1 MLTNV
6 LENRISEHKANTM
19 NFAKTDRNAVK
30 REFPCKECGRTFPAK
45 QNLGTHMRRYH
56 KSEILVCPSPGCNKT
71 YKHRWDLTS
80 HTKVAHNGEKVMCP
94 NCGSCFSK
102 KSNLYNHLHRGKGCP
117 KREVTESVP
126 EGVLILK
133 KKEEG
138 KVKDENSQEKLTPLQ
153 KLKYAE
159 ENDEEDESEDELSD
173 LVIDTDKSEIIVK
186 KEETES
192 ESDDEEEVHVEESYV
207 EVHDA
212 KEETKINGA
221 HDRLQFLQANRA
233 LLQPKKEPSI
243 DTERMNNL
251 HLLADIAM
259 AHSQLSDSNSETSD
273 KEAEPPEKPAQK
285 IQVATIKPLNNL
297 KESKPLSTS
306 ITVIPNSAINTVLP
320 INYSASYKP
329 KEISPICQPTSTA
342 RAGPIVMSR
351 PYNSQN
357 SSPPGYREIK
367 PHIQP
372 VIPQPNTIVP
382 QVQIIQQNSTQISS
396 IGNGLPILA
405 QMIPVPANNQP
416 MMMAIQQPFQNNG
429 SPSFPNLV
437 QLQNQMISIPNHSNG
452 YHLNTNMGPIQMV
465 PVIQQPQQILP
476 ASSISV
482 NKPSNTSPVIKQIK
496 MSESFT
502 HEDKRNITSSPGSDS
517 DSPGHNGNNEYSEN
531 DEQSDS
537 STSSNPSS
545 SSTSFINQSSGTQS
559 MIRCPTCGRVCSD
572 PAHLRNHI
580 KLVHSNITNK
590 IERKKTLQCNICE
603 KLFGRSS
610 HLAEHIKSVHEGNK
624 RVYQKAV
631 CGECGRV
638 FARKCSL
645 NQHIT
650 AAHGGKVINM

>member
-1 MLTNV
+1 M
-6 LENRISEHKANTM
+6 IS
-19 NFAKTDRNAVK
+19 
-30 REFPCKECGRTFPAK
+30 
-45 QNLGTHMRRYH
+45 
-56 KSEILVCPSPGCNKT
+56 
-71 YKHRWDLTS
+71 RWDLTS

-117 KREVTESVP
+117 KREVNEAVP

-133 KKEEG
+133 KKDEG
-138 KVKDENSQEKLTPLQ
+138 TVKDENYQEKLTPLQ

-159 ENDEEDESEDELSD
+159 ENDEDEDSEDELSD

-186 KEETES
+186 KDGAES
-192 ESDDEEEVHVEESYV
+192 ESDEEEEVHVKESYV

-212 KEETKINGA
+212 KEDVKVNGT

-233 LLQPKKEPSI
+233 LLQPKPEQSFDPEP
-243 DTERMNNL
+243 MNNL

-259 AHSQLSDSNSETSD
+259 AHNQLSDSNSETSD
-273 KEAEPPEKPAQK
+273 KEPEPPEKHEQK
-285 IQVATIKPLNNL
+285 IQIATIKPLSSL
-297 KESKPLSTS
+297 KDIKPLTT
-306 ITVIPNSAINTVLP
+306 TVAQNATPNNVLP

-329 KEISPICQPTSTA
+329 KELSPICQPTSTA
-342 RAGPIVMSR
+342 RPGPIVMSR
-351 PYNSQN
+351 PYGSQN
-357 SSPPGYREIK
+357 NSPPGYREIKYSPPSQYREIK

-372 VIPQPNTIVP
+372 VIPQPNILP
-382 QVQIIQQNSTQISS
+382 QVQIIQPTPGQISTMA
-396 IGNGLPILA
+396 NAVPIFA
-405 QMIPVPANNQP
+405 QMIPVPSQHQP
-416 MMMAIQQPFQNNG
+416 MMMTIQPPFPNNG
-429 SPSFPNLV
+429 SSTFPNLV
-437 QLQNQMISIPNHSNG
+437 QLQNQMISIPSQSNG

-465 PVIQQPQQILP
+465 PVIQQPQQIIP
-476 ASSISV
+476 ASTTTQV
-482 NKPSNTSPVIKQIK
+482 NNSSNTTSPNMNQTK
-496 MSESFT
+496 SEPYF
-502 HEDKRNITSSPGSDS
+502 HEEKRNITSSPSSDS
-517 DSPGHNGNNEYSEN
+517 DSPNNGNNEYSEN

-545 SSTSFINQSSGTQS
+545 STTSFINQSNSNQS
-559 MIRCPTCGRVCSD
+559 LIRCPTCGRVCSD

-580 KLVHSNITNK
+580 KLVHSSITNK